1 MRFYNFQ
8 TLIMIMITYH
18 GSFFNIIHEVIQFIL
33 AAFWV
38 MISF

>member
-1 MRFYNFQ
+1 
-8 TLIMIMITYH
+8 MIMITYH
-18 GSFFNIIHEVIQFIL
+18 GSFSNTIYEVIQFIL